1 MYFHRS
7 LGLAIFDIILD
18 VGTDLLIVS
27 LPIHLLRSVKIRVR
41 QKIVIGVF
49 LSLNLFMAFTASVRV
64 SGLKFRGTFD
74 EVWLFAWQHIEACVA
89 VAMISLTAFRSVFVG
104 SEALRA
110 QRESPKK
117 PWYSSSIEA
126 IRRKRARQNSDKEA
140 IRGLPSIPGATLTG
154 MRTYIR
160 GGHGA
165 GMSQNT
171 TGSTTIYDGE
181 VDDWPLYKSR
191 HEASVSTV

>member
-27 LPIHLLRSVKIRVR
+27 LPIRLLRSVKIRVR

-110 QRESPKK
+110 QRESPKSLGIPVALK
-117 PWYSSSIEA
+117 RLGGREHGRTA
-126 IRRKRARQNSDKEA
+126 IRKLLGVAQYPRCDA
-140 IRGLPSIPGATLTG
+140 
-154 MRTYIR
+154 
-160 GGHGA
+160 
-165 GMSQNT
+165 
-171 TGSTTIYDGE
+171 
-181 VDDWPLYKSR
+181 DWYENLHSGWTWRRDESKHDRLYNDL
-191 HEASVSTV
+191 